1 MNSPQSSR
9 TPDGNAPTWTERP
22 SPPAFAL
29 NPADVD
35 ALRLPDEPDADRA
48 AAGHGFDAD
57 AWTTGTLGPRL
68 DAWGEPLPTE
78 WHPRMAPERPAQTA
92 LDRTALNRTP
102 LGRTGVA
109 QKRLVA
115 GLLAIF
121 LGAFGAHKFYLG
133 LGTPGLLLLGLN
145 VGTWVMA
152 FVLGVLPFIVGL
164 ALTLPLA
171 ALLTGALG
179 LFGLVEGLIL
189 LTRSDEVFAR
199 DYLTGH
205 RAWL

>member
-1 MNSPQSSR
+1 MNSPQATR
-9 TPDGNAPTWTERP
+9 TPDGNAPAWTERP
-22 SPPAFAL
+22 AAPAFAL

-35 ALRLPDEPDADRA
+35 ALRLPDEPGVDRA
-48 AAGHGFDAD
+48 EAGLGFDAD
-57 AWTTGTLGPRL
+57 AWTSGTLGPRL
-68 DAWGEPLPTE
+68 DAWGEPLPAV
-78 WHPRMAPERPAQTA
+78 WAPHTLESERPAQTA
-92 LDRTALNRTP
+92 PARTPLDRTD
-102 LGRTGVA
+102 VA

-152 FVLGVLPFIVGL
+152 FVLGFLLFIVGL

-171 ALLTGALG
+171 ALLTGTLG
-179 LFGLVEGLIL
+179 LFGMVEGLIL